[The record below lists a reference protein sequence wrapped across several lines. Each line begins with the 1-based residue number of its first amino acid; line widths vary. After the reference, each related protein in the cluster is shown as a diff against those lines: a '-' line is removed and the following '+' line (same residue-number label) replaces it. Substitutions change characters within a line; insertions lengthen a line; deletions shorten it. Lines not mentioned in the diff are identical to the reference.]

1 MKLGFHYHLPGY
13 KDGAGQIRTASA
25 IGLFIDSLAAHVD
38 EVHCFMYSPVGKE
51 HQWIDYSI
59 RHKNVRLIDIGPHV
73 RLSQRLTNGPKVR
86 KIIAQHADSF
96 DILLLRAPTTYLS
109 HFVKVL
115 GAERIVPYLVGSYQ
129 EDIPLLKAKGIR
141 RWLTIQWIKN
151 YERLQR
157 QVSRQAPLTLTNG
170 IPLYETYKSIAPQ
183 IALIKSTTLSQSD
196 FYPREDT
203 CTSEPVKALY
213 TGRLVPSKGLD
224 DILEVCAEL
233 HAEGLPIEFHLA
245 GFTMKDYPNYVS
257 ELQEKA
263 RQLNFGDQLVHHG
276 QKKVGEELNALYR
289 SCDMYVL
296 ASKGDFEGFP
306 RTLWE
311 AMANSL
317 PIVAARVSSIPHFLT
332 DGESALLFPSN
343 DKQALKA
350 NIKNMAQNQA
360 LRQKLIAKGRELA
373 QDNTL
378 ESQGKKLVDLL
389 KKIPSVR
396 P

>member
-13 KDGAGQIRTASA
+13 KDESGHIRTAAA

-38 EVHCFMYSPVGKE
+38 ELHCFMYSPVGKE

-59 RHKNVRLIDIGPHV
+59 RHTNVQLIDVGPHV

-86 KIIAQHADSF
+86 KIIAQHADDF
-96 DILLLRAPTTYLS
+96 DLLLLRAPTTYLS

-115 GAERIVPYLVGSYQ
+115 GPERIVPYLVGSYQ

-151 YERLQR
+151 YEKLQR
-157 QVSRQAPLTLTNG
+157 QVARQAPLTLTNG
-170 IPLYETYKSIAPQ
+170 IPLFEAYQGIAPR
-183 IALIKSTTLSQSD
+183 IALIKSTTLSEAD
-196 FYPREDT
+196 FFTRNDT
-203 CTSEPVKALY
+203 CLSAPFKALY

-233 HAEGLPIEFHLA
+233 KQEGLPIQFHIA
-245 GFTMKDYPNYVS
+245 GFTMKDYPDYVDK
-257 ELQEKA
+257 LQEKA
-263 RQLNFGDQLVHHG
+263 RQLDFEKDFVHHG

-332 DGESALLFPSN
+332 DGESALLFPTN
-343 DKQALKA
+343 DKVALKEK
-350 NIKNMAQNQA
+350 IKAMTQNQA
-360 LRQKLIAKGRELA
+360 LRQKLIAHGRELA
-373 QDNTL
+373 KDNTL
-378 ESQGKKLVDLL
+378 ESQGKQLVDLL
-389 KKIPSVR
+389 KEISSAKA
-396 P
+396 